1 MNFEGIDGREAR
13 SREVEFLER
22 QWKSAEGIASC

>member
-1 MNFEGIDGREAR
+1 MNFEEMEGREAR